1 MKSLRITLV
10 SETYPPEIN
19 GVANTLGWL
28 SDGLRQRGHRVEIIR
43 PRQAADTSTR
53 EGTDL
58 LLCTG
63 WGLPGYPGLQWGGVS
78 MHKLWRRW
86 RRQRPDVLYI
96 ATEGP
101 LGLSA
106 LRAAR
111 RLGIAV
117 LSGFHTNFSQYSG
130 LYGLGPLARLLTHYL
145 RWFHRRTAATLV
157 PSISQYLELERRGFE
172 RLALMARGV
181 DACLFNPAR
190 RNQALREQWGLGPD
204 DIAVLHVGRL
214 AAEKNL
220 GLLAPC
226 LQALHKAHP
235 QRRLRL
241 IMVGDGPQRQSLEQQ
256 LPEAVFCGMQRGEAL
271 AEHYA
276 SGDLFLFPSL
286 TETFGNVVLEALA
299 SGLAVVAYD
308 EAAAAQ
314 HIRHGHSGALAM
326 PGDQAAFIDA
336 ACWLLEEPETLRR
349 VRLNA
354 RQHASRQGWPA
365 IVEQFEGY
373 LYHACSG
380 QPQPLASGVQGLQ
393 GSPGSLR
400 PALSRSPAP
409 APDHPVRYGARN
421 GPEPDHPCPPETF
434 RSSR

>member
-1 MKSLRITLV
+1 MNTPALRITLV
-10 SETYPPEIN
+10 SETFPPEIN
-19 GVANTLGWL
+19 GVANTLGRL
-28 SDGLRQRGHRVEIIR
+28 CEGLRQRGHDIEIVR
-43 PRQAADTSTR
+43 PRQAGEAPVHNDPHV
-53 EGTDL
+53 
-58 LLCTG
+58 LLCRG
-63 WGLPGYPGLQWGGVS
+63 WGLPGYPGLQWGEVS
-78 MHKLWRRW
+78 MHKLLRRW

-111 RLGIAV
+111 RLGV
-117 LSGFHTNFSQYSG
+117 PVVSGFHTNFPQYSG
-130 LYGLGPLARLLTHYL
+130 QYGLGLLARLLTHYL
-145 RWFHRRTAATLV
+145 RWFHRRTAITLV
-157 PSISQYLELERRGFE
+157 PSVSQRLELERRGFE
-172 RLALMARGV
+172 RLELLARGV

-190 RNQALREQWGLGPD
+190 RSQVLRESWGLGPD

-220 GLLAPC
+220 GVLRPC
-226 LQALHKAHP
+226 LDALQKSYPHKH
-235 QRRLRL
+235 LRL
-241 IMVGDGPQRQSLEQQ
+241 IVVGDGPQRASLQQ
-256 LPEAVFCGMQRGEAL
+256 QVPDAVFCGAQRGEVL

-286 TETFGNVVLEALA
+286 TETFGNVVLEGMA

-336 ACWLLEEPETLRR
+336 ACWLLEEEETLRR

-354 RQHASRQGWPA
+354 RQHASRQGWPG
-365 IVEQFEGY
+365 IVEQFENY
-373 LYHACSG
+373 LNVATRENSA
-380 QPQPLASGVQGLQ
+380 Q
-393 GSPGSLR
+393 PGST
-400 PALSRSPAP
+400 SS
-409 APDHPVRYGARN
+409 VVEVK
-421 GPEPDHPCPPETF
+421 PE
-434 RSSR
+434 SSQTQG

>member
-1 MKSLRITLV
+1 MNTPSLRITLV
-10 SETYPPEIN
+10 SETFPPEIN
-19 GVANTLGWL
+19 GVANTLGRL
-28 SDGLRQRGHRVEIIR
+28 CDGLRLRGHQVELIR
-43 PRQAADTSTR
+43 PRQPTDAHSVAPA
-53 EGTDL
+53 DL
-58 LLCTG
+58 LLCRG
-63 WGLPGYPGLQWGGVS
+63 WPLPGYPGLQWGEVS
-78 MHKLWRRW
+78 MHKLLRRW

-117 LSGFHTNFSQYSG
+117 VSGFHTNFPQYSG
-130 LYGLGPLARLLTHYL
+130 QYGLGLLARMLTHYL
-145 RWFHRRTAATLV
+145 RWFHRRTAITLV
-157 PSISQYLELERRGFE
+157 PSASQRLELERRGFE
-172 RLALMARGV
+172 RLGLMARGV

-190 RNQALREQWGLGPD
+190 RNDALRAQWGLGAD
-204 DIAVLHVGRL
+204 DIGVLYVGRL

-220 GLLAPC
+220 ALLRPC
-226 LQALHKAHP
+226 LEALQRSYP
-235 QRRLRL
+235 QRHLRL
-241 IMVGDGPQRQSLEQQ
+241 ILVGDGPLSARLQQQ
-256 LPEAVFCGMQRGEAL
+256 LPDALFCGTQRGEAL

-276 SGDLFLFPSL
+276 SADLFLFPSL

-314 HIRHGHSGALAM
+314 HICHGHSGALAM

-336 ACWLLEEPETLRR
+336 ACWLLEERETLRR

-373 LYHACSG
+373 LYSACRGAVASTG
-380 QPQPLASGVQGLQ
+380 QIASTGLPIK
-393 GSPGSLR
+393 PG
-400 PALSRSPAP
+400 SPAP
-409 APDHPVRYGARN
+409 DG
-421 GPEPDHPCPPETF
+421 
-434 RSSR
+434 

>member
-1 MKSLRITLV
+1 MNTPALRITLV
-10 SETYPPEIN
+10 SETFPPEIN
-19 GVANTLGWL
+19 GVANTLGRL
-28 SDGLRQRGHRVEIIR
+28 CEGLRQRGHDIEIVR
-43 PRQAADTSTR
+43 PRQAGEAPVHNDPHV
-53 EGTDL
+53 
-58 LLCTG
+58 LLCRG
-63 WGLPGYPGLQWGGVS
+63 WGLPGYPGLQWGEVS
-78 MHKLWRRW
+78 MHKLLRRW

-111 RLGIAV
+111 RLGV
-117 LSGFHTNFSQYSG
+117 PVVSGFHTNFPQYSG
-130 LYGLGPLARLLTHYL
+130 QYGLGLLARLLTHYL
-145 RWFHRRTAATLV
+145 RWFHRRTAITLV
-157 PSISQYLELERRGFE
+157 PSVSQRLELERRGFE
-172 RLALMARGV
+172 RLELLARGV

-190 RNQALREQWGLGPD
+190 RSQVLRESWGLGPD

-220 GLLAPC
+220 GVLRPC
-226 LQALHKAHP
+226 LDALQKSYPHK
-235 QRRLRL
+235 RLRL
-241 IMVGDGPQRQSLEQQ
+241 IVVGDGPQRANLQQ
-256 LPEAVFCGMQRGEAL
+256 QVPDAVFCGAQRGEVL

-286 TETFGNVVLEALA
+286 TETFGNVVLEGMA

-336 ACWLLEEPETLRR
+336 ACWLLEEEETLRR

-354 RQHASRQGWPA
+354 RQHASRQGWPG
-365 IVEQFEGY
+365 IVEQFENY
-373 LYHACSG
+373 LSVATRENSA
-380 QPQPLASGVQGLQ
+380 QPGRASSVVEVKPESSQTQG
-393 GSPGSLR
+393 
-400 PALSRSPAP
+400 
-409 APDHPVRYGARN
+409 
-421 GPEPDHPCPPETF
+421 
-434 RSSR
+434 